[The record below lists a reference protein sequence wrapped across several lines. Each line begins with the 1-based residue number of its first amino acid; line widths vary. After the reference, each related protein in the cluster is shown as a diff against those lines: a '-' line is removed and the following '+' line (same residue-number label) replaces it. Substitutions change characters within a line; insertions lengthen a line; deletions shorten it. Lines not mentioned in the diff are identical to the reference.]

1 VGLMPRFD
9 GRTVL
14 VTGAASGMGAAT
26 ARALAAEDANVVLF
40 DLQAELT
47 ARVAAEIGGIA
58 VTGDAG
64 HAPDA
69 ERAVAAAV
77 NSFGGLDA
85 LITCA
90 GADVGGGALGELT
103 PGDWEAALYANL
115 ETCVVTTR
123 AALPSLIERRGAI
136 AIVSSLG
143 AFTTGPSIA
152 GYVAAKSGLLGLTHS
167 LAVDYGP
174 LGVRVNAV
182 CPGWIDT
189 PMVAPAMRDFA
200 EHLGISPEEAHARA
214 TKPLPL
220 RRAGTPEE
228 VASVCLFLVSD
239 DSAFMTGSA
248 IPVDGGTLAANVGTA
263 AYDPA

>member
-1 VGLMPRFD
+1 MSRFD

-14 VTGAASGMGAAT
+14 VTGAASGIGAAT
-26 ARALAAEDANVVLF
+26 VRALAAEDAHVVLF
-40 DLQAELT
+40 DLDAELVQ
-47 ARVAAEIGGIA
+47 RVAAEVGGIA
-58 VTGDAG
+58 VAGDAG

-77 NSFGGLDA
+77 QVFGGLDA

-90 GADVGGGALGELT
+90 GADVGGGALGELAAE
-103 PGDWEAALYANL
+103 DWAAALYANL
-115 ETCVVTTR
+115 ETCVVTSK
-123 AALPSLIERRGAI
+123 AALPPLLERRGAI
-136 AIVSSLG
+136 VIVSSLG

-189 PMVAPAMRDFA
+189 PMLAPAMRDFA
-200 EHLGISPEEAHARA
+200 EHLAISPEEASARA
-214 TKPLPL
+214 TRPLPL
-220 RRAGTPEE
+220 RRVGTPAE
-228 VASVCLFLVSD
+228 VASVCLFLACD

-263 AYDPA
+263 GFDLA